1 MARIYLLL
9 ALALVAMIVPA
20 AAQNPQSKSSPMRG
34 TPEDAR
40 NCRQDAVKF
49 CKDVLDSDD
58 AVLKCFQA
66 NREKLT
72 PACQG
77 VLKKYGK

>member
-1 MARIYLLL
+1 MMARTSLLL
-9 ALALVAMIVPA
+9 ALAFAGMIVPA
-20 AAQNPQSKSSPMRG
+20 SAQNSPMRG

-49 CKDVLDSDD
+49 CKDYLDSDD

>member
-1 MARIYLLL
+1 MARTYLLL
-9 ALALVAMIVPA
+9 ALTLTVMTAPA
-20 AAQNPQSKSSPMRG
+20 SAQTSPMRG

-66 NREKLT
+66 NRAKLT

-77 VLKKYGK
+77 VLTKYGK

>member
-1 MARIYLLL
+1 MARTSLLL
-9 ALALVAMIVPA
+9 ALALSAMIAPA
-20 AAQNPQSKSSPMRG
+20 AAQNSPMRG

-58 AVLKCFQA
+58 AVLKCFQT
-66 NREKLT
+66 NREQLT
-72 PACQG
+72 RACQG
-77 VLKKYGK
+77 VLKKYKK

>member
-1 MARIYLLL
+1 MARTSLLL
-9 ALALVAMIVPA
+9 ALAFAGMIAPA
-20 AAQNPQSKSSPMRG
+20 SAQNSPMRG

-49 CKDVLDSDD
+49 CKDYLDSDD

>member
-1 MARIYLLL
+1 MSRTYLLL
-9 ALALVAMIVPA
+9 ALALTVITTPA
-20 AAQNPQSKSSPMRG
+20 GAQTSPMRG

-49 CKDVLDSDD
+49 CKDKLDSDD
-58 AVLKCFQA
+58 AVLKCFQD
-66 NREKLT
+66 NREKLA
-72 PACQG
+72 PKCQA